1 MIMSVIITIFVGS
14 LIWLDRVFM
23 FQFMISRPIVL
34 SPILGLIMGNFHVG
48 LLTGAC
54 LELLW
59 LHAPPVGAYLPNDES
74 FCSIIATPVAIFAG
88 LYMNEMSAVGLALVL
103 SIPFSFLGRSVD
115 MHIRTVNQEL
125 LPGNIENV
133 EQAISRAMRKALL
146 RSYGFAVLS
155 IGVST
160 SLLYGAV
167 FALRNILPDFL
178 ITALAYMPFVSVVI
192 GLAGL
197 VSKDMPKLSQ
207 TGIFILGMALILML
221 TWII

>member
-1 MIMSVIITIFVGS
+1 MILSVIISIFVGS

-23 FQFMISRPIVL
+23 FQLMISRPIVL
-34 SPILGLIMGNFHVG
+34 SPILGLIMGNVHIG
-48 LLTGAC
+48 LLAGAC

-74 FCSIIATPVAIFAG
+74 FCAIIATPVAIFAG
-88 LYMNEMSAVGLALVL
+88 LYMNETSAVGLALIL

-133 EQAISRAMRKALL
+133 EQAIPRAMRKALL

-155 IGVST
+155 IGVSI

-167 FALRNILPDFL
+167 FAFRNILPDFL

-207 TGIFILGMALILML
+207 TGVFILGMAVILML